1 MPKNKKINSR
11 NKGKAFENQI
21 AQALRPIFPNAR
33 RLLENHADDANGVDL
48 LHTGPYRIQCK
59 AYRQY
64 APLAKIEEVQCDEM
78 MGEVPILITKGNNKR
93 ILVAM
98 PIEEFLR
105 LIKKNAG
112 K

>member
-11 NKGKAFENQI
+11 NKGKAFENQV
-21 AQALRPIFPNAR
+21 AQIFRPIYPAVR
-33 RLLENHADDANGVDL
+33 RLLEHHALDANGVDL
-48 LHTGPYRIQCK
+48 MHTGPYRIQCK

-64 APLAKIEEVQCDEM
+64 APLTKIEEVVCDELL
-78 MGEVPILITKGNNKR
+78 GEVPLLVTKGNGRR

-98 PIEEFLR
+98 PIEELIRLLR
-105 LIKKNAG
+105 ISGG